1 MSPTDSSQSVMSVS
15 KLGSALFHSSSL
27 LNYFDANHVLF
38 HAEIFW
44 CESLEV
50 RDSEKSS

>member
-27 LNYFDANHVLF
+27 LNYFDANHV
-38 HAEIFW
+38 EIFW